1 MVRLDGKVDPS
12 KRAPRDKAS
21 FCIKLSFLTGLEI
34 CDRFNDPKQ
43 GVFLFLIST
52 LAGGVGLN
60 LTSANKVVILWAWT
74 YIRSS
79 ALLT

>member
-12 KRAPRDKAS
+12 KREPCPALKHTQSADSQA
-21 FCIKLSFLTGLEI
+21 GLEI

-60 LTSANKVVILWAWT
+60 LTSANKVVILYAS
-74 YIRSS
+74 IVAQFVSS
-79 ALLT
+79 